1 MTYQIVSER
10 KAKHQAKIK
19 SPLEVY
25 ELVKRYAA
33 FQQEYFILLTL
44 NGSHNV
50 ISISIVS
57 IGLVNRTI
65 VHPREVFCRA
75 ISDRASA
82 IVICHNHPSGAVTPS
97 DEDRQIT
104 ERIYRAGELIGIPL
118 LDHVIF
124 SKTGYTSMR
133 KDGGFPLEQE
143 SNAVSVG
150 SLFP

>member
-10 KAKHQAKIK
+10 KVKHQAKIK
-19 SPLEVY
+19 SSLEVY

-97 DEDRQIT
+97 DEDKQIT
-104 ERIYRAGELIGIPL
+104 ERICKAGELIGIPL

-124 SKTGYTSMR
+124 SKTGFTSMR
-133 KDGGFPLEQE
+133 KEGDFPLEQE
-143 SNAVSVG
+143 LNAVLVDP
-150 SLFP
+150 LFP

>member
-10 KAKHQAKIK
+10 RLKREAKIK

-25 ELVKRYAA
+25 ELVKRYAD

-50 ISISIVS
+50 LSISIVS

-82 IVICHNHPSGAVTPS
+82 IVICHNHPSGALIPS
-97 DEDRQIT
+97 DEDKQIT

-133 KDGGFPLEQE
+133 KEGGFPPEQE
-143 SNAVSVG
+143 LNAVSVD

>member
-10 KAKHQAKIK
+10 KLKRKAKIK

-82 IVICHNHPSGAVTPS
+82 IVICHNHPSGTVIPS
-97 DEDRQIT
+97 SEDKQIT
-104 ERIYRAGELIGIPL
+104 ERICKAGELIGIPL
-118 LDHVIF
+118 LDHIVF
-124 SKTGYTSMR
+124 SKTSYTSMR
-133 KDGGFPLEQE
+133 NEGNFPKEQKLDMVI
-143 SNAVSVG
+143 A
-150 SLFP
+150 